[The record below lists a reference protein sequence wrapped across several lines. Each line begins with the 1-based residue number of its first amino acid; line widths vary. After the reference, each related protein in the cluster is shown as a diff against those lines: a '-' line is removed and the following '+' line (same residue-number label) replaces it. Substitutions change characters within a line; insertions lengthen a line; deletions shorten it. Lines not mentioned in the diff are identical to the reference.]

1 MHISGPNQMGKV
13 SKYIF
18 ALVGSINLCLKEP
31 DSTQNESAQIEQPV
45 QRKRPKHAEIL
56 EYFDVGQKEQNQTKF
71 WTFSHQQ
78 LHALVSRWVTATV
91 RVAPIVTLLIQLL
104 LTARRLT
111 LGRNKLTP
119 ACNDPPSL
127 SLISFYHTI
136 YHTKI

>member
-1 MHISGPNQMGKV
+1 M

-56 EYFDVGQKEQNQTKF
+56 EYFDVGLK
-71 WTFSHQQ
+71 Q
-78 LHALVSRWVTATV
+78 LHALVSGWVTATV

-104 LTARRLT
+104 FTARRQT